1 MRIPKVGGR
10 ISVQFEKGELYLAV
24 VHSIVPDDADPK
36 LCDLVMIYEDG
47 QIEICPWPDAEIVL
61 VDYNSVVNVVDFKKM
76 AQEKET
82 EMRGRCVEE
91 SCGKWSSKGS
101 VFCARHDAPARAR
114 IPNPK
119 GSKSMSKSSS
129 SSSSSSSSK
138 HLHNPKSNSN
148 SRPLPGE
155 GEPSKFS
162 FSDPIPTKP
171 NCKRDENARPNHF
184 ANIHSMKALSLATAN
199 GFPLGWG
206 LKINSTKTY
215 YSKAPLPDG
224 SEFTSKKNALK
235 HILISDPTFSGFTVK
250 GLESPRDHFSNI
262 HSMEALS
269 LATANGFPLGWGLKI
284 SSRIYYSKAPLPD
297 GSEFRSKMNALKHIL
312 ISDPTFSG
320 FTVKGLKR
328 KLAAMSATITVNPQ
342 PQANN
347 DNSSNYIDDFDGF
360 APTTNTPPVEK
371 TIPSFKIPPVLEE
384 VIEFHNFSFG
394 CDGCEELYRQQNF
407 LVSERDAIL
416 RCEGCMR
423 QQYQK

>member
-1 MRIPKVGGR
+1 MVFSGQGPLTKVSNDSFLIDGNKNMRIPKVGGR

-129 SSSSSSSSK
+129 SSSSSSK

-171 NCKRDENARPNHF
+171 NCKRDENAHHF
-184 ANIHSMKALSLATAN
+184 A
-199 GFPLGWG
+199 
-206 LKINSTKTY
+206 
-215 YSKAPLPDG
+215 
-224 SEFTSKKNALK
+224 
-235 HILISDPTFSGFTVK
+235 
-250 GLESPRDHFSNI
+250 NI

-284 SSRIYYSKAPLPD
+284 SSSGVYYSKAPLPD
-297 GSEFRSKMNALKHIL
+297 GSEFTSKMNALKHIL
-312 ISDPTFSG
+312 ISDPTFPG
-320 FTVKGLKR
+320 FTVKGL
-328 KLAAMSATITVNPQ
+328 
-342 PQANN
+342 
-347 DNSSNYIDDFDGF
+347 
-360 APTTNTPPVEK
+360 
-371 TIPSFKIPPVLEE
+371 
-384 VIEFHNFSFG
+384 
-394 CDGCEELYRQQNF
+394 
-407 LVSERDAIL
+407 
-416 RCEGCMR
+416 
-423 QQYQK
+423 